1 MVLPADGRD
10 GRYRRGSAMAGK
22 IKQMLEE
29 IVKQRSVSNSMIAG
43 IVRTKL
49 ILKGLDPGMF
59 SANSPDDPIVI
70 QKIVAVAS
78 EMGVHLK

>member
-1 MVLPADGRD
+1 
-10 GRYRRGSAMAGK
+10 MAGK

-29 IVKQRSVSNSMIAG
+29 IVRQRSATNPMLAG

-49 ILKGLDPGMF
+49 LLKGLDSRQF
-59 SANSPDDPIVI
+59 DATSPDDPIVI
-70 QKIVAVAS
+70 QKITAAAS

>member
-1 MVLPADGRD
+1 
-10 GRYRRGSAMAGK
+10 MAGK

-29 IVKQRSVSNSMIAG
+29 IVKQRSATNPMLAG

-49 ILKGLDPGMF
+49 LLKGLDSGKF
-59 SANSPDDPIVI
+59 DASSPDDPVVI

-78 EMGVHLK
+78 EMGVRLR